1 MYIIHGHDTSFL
13 SSIPQLT
20 PRFFA
25 KDKQV
30 FAYLMN
36 PNGEQFASYSSDL
49 GALAIDFLYDPLFE
63 QIVGFLG
70 ASAELVS
77 KINNGIDVSAQW
89 TCFEIFIRTL
99 YNDGRMHPFYY
110 PLFVNTANAFR
121 LGMCDAACALLR
133 EDYFVQQG
141 NALVELKQRMLALL
155 DAQDAIE
162 DLSEVVHCYHQTA
175 FQSPLPIANLQAEF
189 VAVHDRRPE
198 LVMVVLPQTPLEMWN
213 YLLPA
218 YVVAGMRF
226 KRCENC
232 RRFFST
238 TGRGN
243 PKFCERIIEGTDKS
257 CRQLMPKLNFNSK
270 AEKNPAI
277 WLYNRAYKTM
287 YSRVST
293 GAMKKDMFQE
303 WARRARQQRDA
314 CSRGELPP
322 EMYSAWLCDNGLF
335 IDYLKDSK

>member
-1 MYIIHGHDTSFL
+1 MYIIHGHDSSFL
-13 SSIPQLT
+13 SFIPQLT

-30 FAYLMN
+30 FAYLVG
-36 PNGEQFASYSSDL
+36 PSGEPFSSYTSEL
-49 GALAIDFLYDPLFE
+49 GTLAIDFLYDPLFE

-99 YNDGRMHPFYY
+99 YNDRRMHPFYY

-121 LGMCDAACALLR
+121 LGMCDAAGAPLG
-133 EDYFVQQG
+133 EDYFVRQG
-141 NALVELKQRMLALL
+141 EALVELKQRVLSLL
-155 DAQDAIE
+155 DAQDAVE
-162 DLSEVVHCYHQTA
+162 DLSAVVHCYHQAA
-175 FQSPLPIANLQAEF
+175 FQSPLPITNLYAEF
-189 VAVHDRRPE
+189 VSVHDESPE
-198 LVMVVLPQTPLEMWN
+198 MVMVVLPQTPLEMWN

-218 YVVAGMRF
+218 YAVAGMRF

-232 RRFFST
+232 RRFFAT

-270 AEKNPAI
+270 AEKDPAI

-303 WARRARQQRDA
+303 WARRARQQRDS
-314 CSRGELPP
+314 CSRGEIPP
-322 EMYSAWLCDNGLF
+322 ETYSAWLCDNGLF
-335 IDYLKDSK
+335 IDYLKESK